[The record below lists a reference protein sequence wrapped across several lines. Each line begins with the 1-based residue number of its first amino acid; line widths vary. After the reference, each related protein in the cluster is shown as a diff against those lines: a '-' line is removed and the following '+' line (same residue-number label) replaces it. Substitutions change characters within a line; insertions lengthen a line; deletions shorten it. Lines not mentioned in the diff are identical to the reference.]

1 MAQSFWRIRLGEAV
15 GHKGNEK
22 VFNKC
27 KNEKPSCIAVGWG
40 ELDLSKGIREIAI
53 DYENE
58 YEEPFRGNG
67 RVQIQ
72 RWVNM
77 KKGDCVVA
85 MMVPATICAI
95 GKIIHERYHKEDKDF
110 IFDIIG
116 GPGHTKEH
124 PYGEVWFFNRID
136 VEWVTN
142 TDNYVK
148 VKSLGLPKDLEAKLN
163 IPLTIIE

>member
-1 MAQSFWRIRLGEAV
+1 MAQSFWRVRLGEAV
-15 GHKGNEK
+15 GPKGNEK

-58 YEEPFRGNG
+58 YEEPFMGNG

-85 MMVPATICAI
+85 MMVPATICAV
-95 GKIIHERYHKEDKDF
+95 GKIINERYHKEDKDF
-110 IFDIIG
+110 ILDIIG

-136 VEWVTN
+136 VECRL
-142 TDNYVK
+142 YR
-148 VKSLGLPKDLEAKLN
+148 
-163 IPLTIIE
+163 